1 MIRVFIVDDHPV
13 VRKGICGLLAEYPDI
28 EVVGESEGGPDVLDV
43 CAALKPEIV
52 LLDIKLVTTDGISI
66 CRELRRTQPNIRII
80 MLTSYDDETYLMVAL
95 KSGAQGYLLKST
107 SPEILV
113 DTLRAVNAGE
123 RRISTSLMTAAL
135 RSLEQR
141 GIDQIRSVSGLT
153 EEDLQLLHLLADG
166 AGNKEICEK
175 LFVSDRTVKRKL
187 QDLLTKLGAATRAQ
201 AVAEGFKRGLL

>member
-13 VRKGICGLLAEYPDI
+13 VRKGIRGLLAEYPDI

-52 LLDIKLVTTDGISI
+52 LLDIKLVAADGISI

-113 DTLRAVNAGE
+113 DTLRAINAGE

-166 AGNKEICEK
+166 AGNKEICDK
-175 LFVSDRTVKRKL
+175 LFMSDRTVKRKL

-201 AVAEGFKRGLL
+201 AVAEGFKRG